1 MLIFAIFV
9 YAAAIVAANYLVFIF
24 GPNVTPINAFVF
36 IGFDLALR
44 NWLNLQLTK
53 WQMAAMIFGTGAISY
68 LLNETM
74 QTIAI
79 ASAVAFTLASLV
91 DWLVFN
97 KVKGEWIKK
106 SNISNTAGAM
116 VDSIAFPTIAFGV
129 LMPEIVLLQF
139 LAKVFGGFVWTL
151 VLNKIPQKAY
161 K

>member
-1 MLIFAIFV
+1 MLIFAVFL
-9 YAAAIVAANYLVFIF
+9 YAAAIVTANYLVFIF
-24 GPNVTPINAFVF
+24 GPSVTPINAFVF

-68 LLNETM
+68 LLNDTM

-97 KVKGEWIKK
+97 KIKGEWVKK
-106 SNISNTAGAM
+106 ANISNTAGAM

>member
-1 MLIFAIFV
+1 MLIFAVFL
-9 YAAAIVAANYLVFIF
+9 YAAAIVTANYLVSIF
-24 GPNVTPINAFVF
+24 GPSVTPINAFVF

-68 LLNETM
+68 LLNDTM

-97 KVKGEWIKK
+97 KVKGEWVKK
-106 SNISNTAGAM
+106 ANISNIAGAM